1 MTRWWH
7 AWCDEVRHVLTDHA
21 VLLVFGGG
29 LLFYALLYPL
39 PYHRNVPGEQ
49 AVAVLDHDRG
59 ALARQLVR
67 WVDAT
72 PQIRITAQPRSLYEA
87 RALLAAGTVHG
98 LLVIPEQFERD
109 VYLGR
114 PTTLSYAGDAS
125 YFLIYSNIVQGLVTA
140 GTTLTV
146 QTQVARALRSGD
158 NPARIPG
165 QVMALRVTPEPVF
178 NSSGGYINY
187 IVPAVFA
194 LILHQTLLITAGSV
208 TVKDRRRR
216 AAGQVAAPPGMALML
231 RGLLFVLIYVFFA
244 LLYFGFFFAVYDVPR
259 VAPPWALLGVAGVF
273 LASTTVCAMLIGY
286 LVSRPELPTV
296 VVLITSLPIVF
307 TAGFAWPAQSLP
319 AGLDALS
326 WVLPARPGI
335 QALLTLNQMGGGLA
349 GVRDELLVLVVQGL
363 VYALLLGKL
372 VQRQTKKSVLPS

>member
-1 MTRWWH
+1 MKRWWR
-7 AWCDEVRHVLTDHA
+7 AWCDEVQHVLTDRA

-72 PQIRITAQPRSLYEA
+72 PQVRVVAQPRSLSEA
-87 RALLAAGTVHG
+87 RALLAAGEVHG

-109 VYLGR
+109 VYLGQ

-125 YFLIYSNIVQGLVTA
+125 YFLIYGNIVQGLVSA

-146 QTQVARALRSGD
+146 QTQVARALFGGE
-158 NPARIPG
+158 NPASIPG
-165 QVMALRVTPEPVF
+165 QVMALRVVPEPVF
-178 NSSGGYINY
+178 NRSGGYINY

-216 AAGQVAAPPGMALML
+216 VAGRAAAPLALALLM
-231 RGLLFVLIYVFFA
+231 RSLLFVLIYVFFA
-244 LLYFGFFFAVYDVPR
+244 LLYFGFFFALYDVPR
-259 VAPPWALLGVAGVF
+259 VAAPLVLLGVTVVF
-273 LASTTVCAMLIGY
+273 LASTTACAMLIGY

-296 VVLITSLPIVF
+296 IVLVTSLPIVF

-319 AGLDALS
+319 APLDALG

-335 QALLTLNQMGGGLA
+335 QALLTLNQMGGGLE
-349 GVRDELLVLVVQGL
+349 GVSDALLVLMVQGV
-363 VYALLLGKL
+363 VYALLLTFL
-372 VQRQTKKSVLPS
+372 VRRRAV